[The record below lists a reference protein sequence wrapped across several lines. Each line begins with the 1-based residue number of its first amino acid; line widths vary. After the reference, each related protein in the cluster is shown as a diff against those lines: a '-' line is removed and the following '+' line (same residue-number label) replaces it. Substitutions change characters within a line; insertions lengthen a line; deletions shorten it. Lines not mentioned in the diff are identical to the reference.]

1 MLRRHFV
8 PPRNDGNGLIMDA
21 VSSLSYFI
29 PELILIGTAFAVLLL
44 DLFIQNKKLIGV
56 LSLTGLTAS
65 AFFLRYPSEPLRL
78 FFGFFVLDPFSF
90 FFKVIAL
97 GITATALLASLAY
110 QPKTREGEP
119 VSFSYIGEY
128 CALFL
133 FLGLGLI
140 LMGSSSN
147 LLMIFLSIEFVS
159 ILSYI
164 LVGFLKKN
172 PFSKEAALKYL
183 LFGSVSSGVMLF
195 GMSFLYGITG
205 QIDLSLIHTRLQ
217 ELPGSGGLVLA
228 SLVFI
233 MVGLGFKISMAPFH
247 MWAPDVYEGAPTPF
261 TAFLTVGPKA
271 LGFAVLLRVLHTTF
285 FELQSEWGYLI
296 AALSMLT
303 MTIGNVVAISQTNIK
318 RLLGYSS
325 IAQAGYILMGLAV
338 SNQTGVT
345 GILIYLMAYALTNL
359 GAFFCV
365 IAASNHSGSDQIESY
380 AGLSQKSPFIAFA
393 FTLFLLSLAGIPPLG
408 GFIGKYFVFA
418 SAIEGGFYTLA
429 VVAAVNSAVAA
440 FYYFKIVRQ
449 MYLVPASDALPIP
462 RSVTLLILVFITL
475 AGTVLIGLL
484 PAPFIEFVQKALIL

>member
-1 MLRRHFV
+1 ML
-8 PPRNDGNGLIMDA
+8 DA
-21 VSSLSYFI
+21 VQSLPHFI
-29 PELILIGTAFAVLLL
+29 SELILIGTAFAILLL
-44 DLFIQNKKLIGV
+44 DLFIQNKKLIGI
-56 LSLTGLTAS
+56 LSLIGLAAS
-65 AFFLRYPSEPLRL
+65 VIFLRYPLEPLPL
-78 FFGFFVLDPFSF
+78 FFGFFILDPFSF

-97 GITATALLASLAY
+97 GITAIALLASLAY
-110 QPKTREGEP
+110 QPKTQEGNP
-119 VSFSYIGEY
+119 AAFPYIGEY
-128 CALFL
+128 SSLFL

-183 LFGSVSSGVMLF
+183 LFGSVSSGMMLF
-195 GMSFLYGITG
+195 GMSFLFGLTG
-205 QIDLSLIHTRLQ
+205 QIDLNLIQARLQ
-217 ELPGSGGLVLA
+217 ELPGSGGLVLT
-228 SLVFI
+228 SLLFI

-271 LGFAVLLRVLHTTF
+271 LGFAVLLRVLQTTF
-285 FELQSEWGYLI
+285 LQLHSEWGYLI

-338 SNQTGVT
+338 SNQTGIT
-345 GILIYLMAYALTNL
+345 GILIYLVAYAFTNL
-359 GAFFCV
+359 GAFLCV
-365 IAASNHSGSDQIESY
+365 IAASNHFGSDQIEAY
-380 AGLSQKSPFIAFA
+380 AGLSQKSPFLAFA

-429 VVAAVNSAVAA
+429 IVAAINSAVAA

-449 MYLVPASDALPIP
+449 MYLVPAVDTIP
-462 RSVTLLILVFITL
+462 LSRSAVLFILVFITL
-475 AGTVLIGLL
+475 AGTILIGLL